1 MPEDLGSFHEEILQL
16 AKEKRAVNDENAAA
30 KLYEKKVAAMPL
42 PKKILIKVSDKAQD
56 YFHAK
61 SGLSKKEKDQLTP
74 FWVRVVGALST
85 FTFVAIL
92 IGFTVSSFNADQSTK
107 YLSLS
112 SDAVD
117 SGKASSNYRTCNP
130 IPFSITGT
138 FMLDSNGVW
147 NGASDYAP
155 GKGIYK
161 FVLSSFEKSLATYK
175 VFMKDVKSA
184 IATAVVDGATKR
196 NLGGNLAYMMSW
208 AYKKSDTTVSTSTSV
223 TDYITFMADPSYVFD
238 KFYKSASL
246 GAATQ
251 QCKQTPAILYDRP
264 SGTFLVQYDYN
275 GYYASDSFSGCCKS
289 TASVTNSV
297 VLTAGGPTFTS
308 SAAVTIPTGSYTL
321 SVSGTGIPAGTT
333 IPTGTTAL
341 VTPAITYTMST
352 SATQATPVGSAT
364 ISVITD
370 GVCILPPVDYGYK
383 SAYDSS
389 HFNVRYNIWTLTTAY
404 AVNNG
409 ILPYGVLNVVS
420 TDFTKSSKGC
430 YALDSRC
437 SSTSA
442 DTECTQG
449 TTLLYTSATSSCSIT
464 VSSTKYFIEARMD
477 AQWPGMDP
485 VYCLVKELNS
495 NSATAC
501 FVRIGNTFVLPY
513 LNHLGISGKPSGDNF
528 NWKQSCACSTPT
540 FTTPTF
546 TAKVQ
551 TAQGSTGTTVA
562 MDSTFS
568 NYQGLTTWAVTG
580 TGIPAS
586 TYVQSGGAG
595 TITLSGATTATLAA
609 NTVLTF
615 TAPTLTAQVS
625 SQINAGLT
633 VVAMGSYLSGTLS
646 DYKWLVGC
654 SVSGTGIPASAYVS
668 LGGANSITLS
678 GATTATLAANTV
690 LTFTCSLST
699 FYAPMYAT
707 TNGATDGYCSMFDL
721 VHGFA
726 IIKGDKYNDVLAN
739 WLKVIVSSGYSASQI
754 NEMAT
759 VASFSALKQGGN
771 GASASA
777 GTTST
782 VDMGNALNPNQGQ
795 SGVNAYSWCSNFGSF
810 TCMVYAMNTVDL
822 YSQRINADNGV
833 ATSSSCNS
841 EFAIPDTAWAS
852 ASGTAGATIVPPTNL
867 VQDYYEVGF
876 FKGLRFSAV
885 HSMLTKFPHSS
896 THTHTHT
903 YTNTLTRSATTLRS
917 SPSLWP
923 SAPAPVRQAPSRPSL
938 SPFASWSSP
947 NSSSATGTT

>member
-1 MPEDLGSFHEEILQL
+1 M
-16 AKEKRAVNDENAAA
+16 
-30 KLYEKKVAAMPL
+30 
-42 PKKILIKVSDKAQD
+42 
-56 YFHAK
+56 
-61 SGLSKKEKDQLTP
+61 
-74 FWVRVVGALST
+74 
-85 FTFVAIL
+85 
-92 IGFTVSSFNADQSTK
+92 
-107 YLSLS
+107 
-112 SDAVD
+112 
-117 SGKASSNYRTCNP
+117 
-130 IPFSITGT
+130 
-138 FMLDSNGVW
+138 
-147 NGASDYAP
+147 
-155 GKGIYK
+155 
-161 FVLSSFEKSLATYK
+161 
-175 VFMKDVKSA
+175 
-184 IATAVVDGATKR
+184 
-196 NLGGNLAYMMSW
+196 
-208 AYKKSDTTVSTSTSV
+208 
-223 TDYITFMADPSYVFD
+223 
-238 KFYKSASL
+238 
-246 GAATQ
+246 
-251 QCKQTPAILYDRP
+251 
-264 SGTFLVQYDYN
+264 
-275 GYYASDSFSGCCKS
+275 S
-289 TASVTNSV
+289 TA
-297 VLTAGGPTFTS
+297 
-308 SAAVTIPTGSYTL
+308 
-321 SVSGTGIPAGTT
+321 
-333 IPTGTTAL
+333 
-341 VTPAITYTMST
+341 
-352 SATQATPVGSAT
+352 ATQATIIGGAT

-370 GVCILPPVDYGYK
+370 GDCLLPPVDYGYK

-513 LNHLGISGKPSGDNF
+513 LNHLGISGKPSGDYF

-551 TAQGSTGTTVA
+551 TTQNPVSTTVT

-568 NYQGLTTWAVTG
+568 DYKGLVDCSVSG

-586 TYVQSGGAG
+586 TSVSAGGAG
-595 TITLSGATTATLAA
+595 TITLSGATTAAL
-609 NTVLTF
+609 
-615 TAPTLTAQVS
+615 P
-625 SQINAGLT
+625 
-633 VVAMGSYLSGTLS
+633 
-646 DYKWLVGC
+646 
-654 SVSGTGIPASAYVS
+654 
-668 LGGANSITLS
+668 
-678 GATTATLAANTV
+678 ANTV

-707 TNGATDGYCSMFDL
+707 TYGVTDGYCSMFDL

-777 GTTST
+777 GTTT
-782 VDMGNALNPNQGQ
+782 NANMGNALNPNQGQ

-852 ASGTAGATIVPPTNL
+852 TSGTTGATIVPPTNL

-903 YTNTLTRSATTLRS
+903 HTNTLTHSATTLKS